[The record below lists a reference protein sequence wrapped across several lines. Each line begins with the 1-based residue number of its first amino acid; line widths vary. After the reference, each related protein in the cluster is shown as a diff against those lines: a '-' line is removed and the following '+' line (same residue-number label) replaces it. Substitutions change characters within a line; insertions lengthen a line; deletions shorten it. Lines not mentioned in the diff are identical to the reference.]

1 LVRLV
6 ALPSQ
11 TTTFSAAPISKHP
24 ILNETCLLLQ
34 FSRLL
39 TRKRRVNI
47 RRADGQLT
55 PNSASP
61 QVLISRYHEHIDQHG
76 SAAHRSRIWI
86 TKAGHRCASCA
97 RHGTRGIQLSW
108 ARYHIHGTT
117 YSAYTC
123 SRSLPHAGAVRICHS
138 LNG

>member
-1 LVRLV
+1 LARLV

-24 ILNETCLLLQ
+24 ILNETCLLPQ

-47 RRADGQLT
+47 RRADGQLS

-61 QVLISRYHEHIDQHG
+61 QALISRYHEHVGRHDT
-76 SAAHRSRIWI
+76 ATHRSRTWI
-86 TKAGHRCASCA
+86 TQAERRCASCA

-108 ARYHIHGTT
+108 ARYHTHGTT
-117 YSAYTC
+117 YSVYTR
-123 SRSLPHAGAVRICHS
+123 SRSLPYAGAVRICHG
-138 LNG
+138 LNS